1 MSSNRNNN
9 RCIHLLNSE
18 QNHLLYPRFWS
29 LDSKDF
35 VSIFHTFNGVG
46 DCWLRG
52 SSFGPADLKQRDFFF
67 YHKPNSK
74 MTSPRW
80 PPSYYKF
87 WGDSYT
93 GPFCH
98 TTCKNRAF
106 PPVWIL
112 TWTMRFERCVNAFL
126 QNGYLCG
133 LSPMWILKC
142 AARWSLQTNALSQSE
157 HLKAFSPMW
166 FSSMCLIRSESLS
179 NCSPQT
185 RQAFVSFWA
194 SSCSIKTMS
203 MRLWPQDNQQSIPFL
218 SSFNVTV
225 MLLKVVSRWQSVWVV
240 VSESVSLT
248 LT

>member
-1 MSSNRNNN
+1 MTQQRSASNRNNN

-35 VSIFHTFNGVG
+35 VSICHTFNRVG

-67 YHKPNSK
+67 TTNQTAKWLLPVGL
-74 MTSPRW
+74 P
-80 PPSYYKF
+80 
-87 WGDSYT
+87 
-93 GPFCH
+93 H
-98 TTCKNRAF
+98 TTSF
-106 PPVWIL
+106 EVWIL

-133 LSPMWILKC
+133 LSPVWILKC

-194 SSCSIKTMS
+194 SPCSIKTVS

-225 MLLKVVSRWQSVWVV
+225 MLLKVVSCWQSVWVV

-248 LT
+248 FT